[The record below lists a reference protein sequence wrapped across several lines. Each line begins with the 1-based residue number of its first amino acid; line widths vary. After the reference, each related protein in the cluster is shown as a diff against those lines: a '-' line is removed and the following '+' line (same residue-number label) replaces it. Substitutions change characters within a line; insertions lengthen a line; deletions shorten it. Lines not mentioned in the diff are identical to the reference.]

1 MAKKRI
7 QNRIGDIYYVT
18 LEDGARIY
26 LQYVAIDTEQLYSPV
41 IRVFKRKYL
50 PYEEASLEEVV
61 CGEVLF
67 YAHTSLRIATREGWW
82 KKVGSSK
89 NLGNLDDIKFR
100 LYSEGNTNHLT
111 VSHKWYVWTI
121 NQKYIHIGDLVGEYK
136 TYSMGFVYPP
146 YAVYQKIITGKY
158 PFHELK

>member
-7 QNRIGDIYYVT
+7 QNRVGDIYYVT

-26 LQYVAIDTEQLYSPV
+26 LQYVAIDTEQLYS
-41 IRVFKRKYL
+41 L
-50 PYEEASLEEVV
+50 
-61 CGEVLF
+61 
-67 YAHTSLRIATREGWW
+67 
-82 KKVGSSK
+82 
-89 NLGNLDDIKFR
+89 
-100 LYSEGNTNHLT
+100 GNTNHLT

-121 NQKYIHIGDLVGEYK
+121 NQKYIHIGDVVGEYK
-136 TYSMGFVYPP
+136 SYSMGFVYPP

>member
-1 MAKKRI
+1 MALHNVMCVSGFFVCCLFVHSALGEVGAVYFDINVVILQNMAKKRI
-7 QNRIGDIYYVT
+7 QNRVGDIYYVT

-26 LQYVAIDTEQLYSPV
+26 LQYVAIDTEQLYSP
-41 IRVFKRKYL
+41 
-50 PYEEASLEEVV
+50 
-61 CGEVLF
+61 
-67 YAHTSLRIATREGWW
+67 
-82 KKVGSSK
+82 
-89 NLGNLDDIKFR
+89 
-100 LYSEGNTNHLT
+100 GNTNHLT

-136 TYSMGFVYPP
+136 SYSMGFVYPP

>member
-18 LEDGARIY
+18 LEDGARID
-26 LQYVAIDTEQLYSPV
+26 LQYVAIDTGQLYSP
-41 IRVFKRKYL
+41 
-50 PYEEASLEEVV
+50 
-61 CGEVLF
+61 
-67 YAHTSLRIATREGWW
+67 
-82 KKVGSSK
+82 
-89 NLGNLDDIKFR
+89 
-100 LYSEGNTNHLT
+100 GNTNHLT

-136 TYSMGFVYPP
+136 SYSMGFVYPP

>member
-1 MAKKRI
+1 MLGKI
-7 QNRIGDIYYVT
+7 
-18 LEDGARIY
+18 
-26 LQYVAIDTEQLYSPV
+26 
-41 IRVFKRKYL
+41 
-50 PYEEASLEEVV
+50 
-61 CGEVLF
+61 
-67 YAHTSLRIATREGWW
+67 
-82 KKVGSSK
+82 GSSRF
-89 NLGNLDDIKFR
+89 LGDTTNIKFR
-100 LYSEGNTNHLT
+100 LYSEGNTSHLT

>member
-1 MAKKRI
+1 MRDIGRWRKNLSSVCS
-7 QNRIGDIYYVT
+7 NRYGTI
-18 LEDGARIY
+18 
-26 LQYVAIDTEQLYSPV
+26 
-41 IRVFKRKYL
+41 VF
-50 PYEEASLEEVV
+50 A
-61 CGEVLF
+61 
-67 YAHTSLRIATREGWW
+67 AAREGWW

>member
-26 LQYVAIDTEQLYSPV
+26 LQYVAIDTEQLYSP
-41 IRVFKRKYL
+41 
-50 PYEEASLEEVV
+50 
-61 CGEVLF
+61 
-67 YAHTSLRIATREGWW
+67 
-82 KKVGSSK
+82 
-89 NLGNLDDIKFR
+89 
-100 LYSEGNTNHLT
+100 GNTNHLT
-111 VSHKWYVWTI
+111 VSHKWYAWTI

-136 TYSMGFVYPP
+136 SYSMGFVYPP

>member
-1 MAKKRI
+1 MFGLGKDDMAKKRI

-18 LEDGARIY
+18 FEDGARIY
-26 LQYVAIDTEQLYSPV
+26 LQYVAIDTEQLYSP
-41 IRVFKRKYL
+41 
-50 PYEEASLEEVV
+50 
-61 CGEVLF
+61 
-67 YAHTSLRIATREGWW
+67 
-82 KKVGSSK
+82 
-89 NLGNLDDIKFR
+89 
-100 LYSEGNTNHLT
+100 GNTNHLT

-136 TYSMGFVYPP
+136 SYSMGFVYPP